1 MRMVQGWKK
10 RGWTA
15 VLTGCLLLAMGQGAV
30 AEESCKLTLNGREL
44 AVDPAPVNRGGTILV
59 PLRLLFE
66 EMGATVDYDPETG
79 KITGTRGEISI
90 QLQVGSL
97 QAMRNGGNMPLEQ
110 APVLIGEKTYVP
122 ARFVA
127 EAFGAE
133 VSWEG
138 ETSTVQVMTMD
149 RTLEHNEELAV
160 VNDQKKH
167 VFLSHQGNARVVWY
181 WQDEINHSSYGSFAG
196 ADGFTY
202 FISPQETLIVDRE
215 GKLLDRQPRDTKNF
229 EITTALKKNDSFTI
243 SIKSGET
250 NHTWSNISLSNDED
264 SIYSI
269 IPNGTYMNTRVMLD
283 GKGNLILVDSE
294 GLAAYDPDGKRLW
307 MHKEWTDP
315 AGAVISARAELR
327 GGGADSRGNLYI
339 AFDQGFVVLNEA
351 GETLAVK
358 SGEMFPTVLPDGI
371 ILEGGSGSTYRLKD
385 GKLESLGVA
394 FSGGKGAYASIEGE
408 KAVSRIDP
416 GTGAQ
421 QWTYTLPRQEQN
433 MGYDLFTS
441 TLSSDK
447 AGNMYISTS
456 GGSVHSL
463 DREGNL
469 RFILHVDN
477 KVISW
482 AEVLPLSESRCVVMV
497 NNSVLLLE
505 IGN

>member
-15 VLTGCLLLAMGQGAV
+15 VLAGCLLLAMGQGAV

-138 ETSTVQVMTMD
+138 ETSTVQVMTVD

-160 VNDQKKH
+160 VNDWKKPI
-167 VFLSHQGNARVVWY
+167 FLAHQGNVRVVQY
-181 WQDEINHSSYGSFAG
+181 WRNGDHYTSYFAG
-196 ADGFTY
+196 ADGLTY
-202 FISPQETLIVDRE
+202 FINPRMVMTMDRE
-215 GKLLDRQPRDTKNF
+215 GKLVDRQPRDK
-229 EITTALKKNDSFTI
+229 ERLKIARALKKNDRFTI
-243 SIKSGET
+243 PITSGET
-250 NHTWSNISLSNDED
+250 THTWTDISLSNDKD
-264 SIYSI
+264 SVYSI
-269 IPNGTYMNTRVMLD
+269 NPNGTYMNIPAMLD
-283 GKGNLILVDSE
+283 GKENLILVDSE
-294 GLAAYDPDGKRLW
+294 GLAAYAPDGKRLW
-307 MHKEWTDP
+307 VHKEWTDP
-315 AGAVISARAELR
+315 AGTVISAQAKLSS
-327 GGGADSRGNLYI
+327 GAVDSQGNLYI
-339 AFDQGFVVLNEA
+339 TFDQGFVVLNEA

-358 SGEMFPTVLPDGI
+358 SGEMDPIVLPDGT
-371 ILEGGSGSTYRLKD
+371 ILEGGSTYRLKD
-385 GKLESLGVA
+385 GRLELEGASFLG
-394 FSGGKGAYASIEGE
+394 GMGAYAFKEG
-408 KAVSRIDP
+408 KKTVGRVDP
-416 GTGAQ
+416 ATNAF

-433 MGYDLFTS
+433 MGYYLFTS

-447 AGNMYISTS
+447 AGNMYISTN
-456 GGSVHSL
+456 GSSVYSL

-477 KVISW
+477 KVTSS
-482 AEVLPLSESRCVVMV
+482 AEVFPLSESRCVVMV
-497 NNSVLLLE
+497 NNDVLLLE